1 MPDLADFYA
10 FTDDRSV
17 EAVCDYLMA
26 VKFSEASR
34 RQAALKPTTRIG
46 GQVPICVYEAERP
59 VIA

>member
-17 EAVCDYLMA
+17 EAVLDWVMA
-26 VKFSEASR
+26 VRFAEAER
-34 RQAALKPTTRIG
+34 NHAAPRPTLIG